1 MAASPRVPASMAY
14 QLSQSRQLVGHAL
27 AQACARRTT
36 VGADG
41 SSAGRSLTAAMLS
54 PPAETAAPTVGPA
67 CILAP
72 DRIELLA
79 HSAAEAR
86 AMLPC
91 RRIAI
96 SPETTQQEENL
107 GPKAPLRDPTETSE
121 REPT

>member
-1 MAASPRVPASMAY
+1 MAY

-79 HSAAEAR
+79 HSR
-86 AMLPC
+86 ATAV